1 MYLKL
6 AIRFFSN
13 QMSRMCLNWFLQ
25 ASVLPSVLLFSG
37 IQYQKHR
44 CSLSVLTKI
53 LFRPILEI
61 ISKRKHNN
69 SKKVYNIYLLLASLK
84 GELKTNY
91 SEYLFIFGGS
101 GSSLL
106 SRAFSLLWRAG
117 STLGCTMQ
125 ALEHGSVV
133 VARRLGCSVGCGIL
147 LDQRWNPCP
156 LHWQMDS

>member
-1 MYLKL
+1 MLAFFSHKSIYTGGTLDMYLKL

-61 ISKRKHNN
+61 ISKRKRNN
-69 SKKVYNIYLLLASLK
+69 NKKVYNIYMLLASLK
-84 GELKTNY
+84 GELKT
-91 SEYLFIFGGS
+91 LFRILIYFWRLWIFV
-101 GSSLL
+101 
-106 SRAFSLLWRAG
+106 AFSGFLI
-117 STLGCTMQ
+117 
-125 ALEHGSVV
+125 V
-133 VARRLGCSVGCGIL
+133 VASGVYSWMHHASSGARA
-147 LDQRWNPCP
+147 Q
-156 LHWQMDS
+156 